1 MRPVFFLPSSFFR
14 PSPHPGILSQPLLTI
29 SLSPH
34 TQLFS
39 IWGPAQILHASHLHI
54 PFWLNKLS
62 KPFSISPLALVICR
76 CAFCHWPIFLPKTVQ
91 LCEMRFHIMVPICS
105 SISRILQVETLWLS
119 LGIPAFN
126 AVPHRKKLLKYLLG
140 VCKINSSCTGKAISV
155 DNSAAKE
162 RRGVVAIHYTWHQ
175 NLFRKGLYV
184 FNIIS
189 A

>member
-62 KPFSISPLALVICR
+62 KPFSISPLALVIFR

-119 LGIPAFN
+119 FLVSQHLMQCLTERSCSNTCWVYAKLIPHALE
-126 AVPHRKKLLKYLLG
+126 K
-140 VCKINSSCTGKAISV
+140 
-155 DNSAAKE
+155 
-162 RRGVVAIHYTWHQ
+162 
-175 NLFRKGLYV
+175 LFRLITLQQRKGGDW
-184 FNIIS
+184 
-189 A
+189 